1 MPSSSAEES
10 VPPASGPALASILA
24 LQVGAV
30 LIAALYVAREFLV
43 PITVAILLSFVLS
56 PLVNFLRR
64 LRLGTVPSVLISV
77 LIAIGIIGLVGTLI
91 GSQVAQLAGRA
102 PEYAQTIETKVH
114 KVREY
119 AVGKLSGV
127 LPHLGYD
134 VRPNPEQ
141 DSRSPSKAPSSSVL
155 PSNETSSAP
164 PTTPLGVIE
173 KYLAPVLSPFATLG
187 I

>member
-30 LIAALYVAREFLV
+30 LIAALYVAREVLV

-56 PLVNFLRR
+56 PLVNLLRR
-64 LRLGTVPSVLISV
+64 LRLGPVPSVLISV
-77 LIAIGIIGLVGTLI
+77 LIAIGIMGLVGTLI

-119 AVGKLSGV
+119 AVGKLSGI

-134 VRPNPEQ
+134 VRPNPEHRVVTFV
-141 DSRSPSKAPSSSVL
+141 DACDDAANDTIPEHL
-155 PSNETSSAP
+155 PKP
-164 PTTPLGVIE
+164 PAVQSYPAARL
-173 KYLAPVLSPFATLG
+173 LRLRRQRLSE
-187 I
+187 